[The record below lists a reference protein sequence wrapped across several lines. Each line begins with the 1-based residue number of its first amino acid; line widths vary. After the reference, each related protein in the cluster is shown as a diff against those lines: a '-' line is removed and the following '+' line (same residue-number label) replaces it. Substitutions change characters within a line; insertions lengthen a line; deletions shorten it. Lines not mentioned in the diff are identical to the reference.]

1 MFYRRKR
8 PKSSLQT
15 INPNDKNNNKTTAA
29 STSKKYQNNT
39 TNNNK
44 KVIKKKKI
52 QIKIKKQAL
61 HFYK

>member
-8 PKSSLQT
+8 PKFSLQT
-15 INPNDKNNNKTTAA
+15 VNPNDKNNNKTTTA

-44 KVIKKKKI
+44 KVTQTGNQI
-52 QIKIKKQAL
+52 IKINN
-61 HFYK
+61 

>member
-15 INPNDKNNNKTTAA
+15 INPNDKNNNKTTAD

-44 KVIKKKKI
+44 KVTQTRNQI
-52 QIKIKKQAL
+52 IKINN
-61 HFYK
+61 

>member
-44 KVIKKKKI
+44 KVTQTGNQI
-52 QIKIKKQAL
+52 IKINN
-61 HFYK
+61 

>member
-15 INPNDKNNNKTTAA
+15 INPNDKNNNKTTTV

-44 KVIKKKKI
+44 KVTQTRNQI
-52 QIKIKKQAL
+52 IKINN
-61 HFYK
+61 

>member
-15 INPNDKNNNKTTAA
+15 INPNDKNNNKTTAD

-44 KVIKKKKI
+44 KVTQTGNQI
-52 QIKIKKQAL
+52 IKINN
-61 HFYK
+61 

>member
-15 INPNDKNNNKTTAA
+15 INPNDKNNNKTTAN

-44 KVIKKKKI
+44 KVTQTGNQI
-52 QIKIKKQAL
+52 IKINN
-61 HFYK
+61 

>member
-15 INPNDKNNNKTTAA
+15 INPNDKNNNKTTTV

-44 KVIKKKKI
+44 KVTQTGNQI
-52 QIKIKKQAL
+52 IKINN
-61 HFYK
+61 